1 MLISRHARRTR
12 FDMMISGT
20 GGAVQ
25 LDFFHGFALRHD
37 SRVSRFRKAARPFG
51 VALKQFGAASGH
63 LVKRGL
69 RGEVAYPGLL
79 SLTRAF
85 YAAVLR
91 ESPSPISAEDII
103 AVAAARDA
111 ILIAARQDLL
121 PLRRNPVLVEEKA
134 TQ

>member
-51 VALKQFGAASGH
+51 VALKQFGAPSGNF
-63 LVKRGL
+63 VNRGL
-69 RGEVAYPGLL
+69 RGGVAYPGLL
-79 SLTRAF
+79 SPTRAF
-85 YAAVLR
+85 YAPVR
-91 ESPSPISAEDII
+91 GESPSPISSQHI
-103 AVAAARDA
+103 
-111 ILIAARQDLL
+111 
-121 PLRRNPVLVEEKA
+121 
-134 TQ
+134 